1 MLEVREITVIYPG
14 GAKAVDGVSF
24 RVNDGA
30 SVALAGSNGAG
41 KTTLLLA
48 LVGLLPLKAGSVRAN
63 DVELSRST
71 LAQIRR
77 TIGLVFQ
84 NPDDSL
90 FMPRV
95 LDDVMFGPV
104 NLGLSESQARER
116 AMETLVSLGVER
128 LAERSPLRLSGG
140 EKRMAGLAAVLAMRP
155 SILLLDEPTAFLDPK
170 SRRRL
175 ADALIRLPQTKLIAT
190 HDLSFAAAICNDAIL
205 LKNGAL
211 LASGACAALFSD
223 AALMKSCDLE

>member
-63 DVELSRST
+63 DVELSRFT

-104 NLGLSESQARER
+104 NLGLSEPQARER

-211 LASGACAALFSD
+211 LANGACSALFSD
-223 AALMKSCDLE
+223 AALMESCDLE